1 MTWIKLGKRKKSL
14 SRNNHTSSK
23 MVALSLLCISL
34 LSIIALAN
42 SSTDIAPP
50 LTTVTIFSRAGEVIS
65 PDENGWFNQKITLDI
80 SSKDTDSGIKEIIV
94 TGDVSRTFTVT
105 GGATT
110 IYATVLPKP
119 DLSDGIW
126 IVNFSAIDN
135 AGNKEQ
141 EKSKI
146 IKINSSATID
156 TPTPC
161 TSCDG
166 GGGGSSGGGGGGGSS
181 MEDFSNILFTE
192 KVDFNLIKDKPVT
205 QIFKSNNLVYELDV
219 VDANNEDFVTFKVEL
234 LKGITKTTNKT
245 PEGTVYK
252 YLNIYSGSKRLK
264 EASIR
269 FKVNNSWMTDNYDIK
284 LLRLVDG
291 EWTPLETTRINKD
304 DTYTY
309 FEAKTTGFLSFVI
322 VGKTTQPSV
331 QARKMDAVTPTEI
344 PQKIA
349 ALQAQSLEKKSP
361 GFGGIFTAIGFL
373 ALYVFFRKGK

>member
-1 MTWIKLGKRKKSL
+1 MNWIKLVKGKKSL
-14 SRNNHTSSK
+14 SRNNPAS
-23 MVALSLLCISL
+23 VIALSLLCISL

-42 SSTDIAPP
+42 SLPDITPP
-50 LTTVTIFSRAGEVIS
+50 FTTMTIFSRAGEAIS

-80 SSKDTDSGIKEIIV
+80 SSTDTDSGIKEIIV
-94 TGDVSRTFTVT
+94 TGDVSTTFTVT

-110 IYATVLPKP
+110 TYATVLPKP

-141 EKSKI
+141 ERSKI
-146 IKINSSATID
+146 IKINSSASID
-156 TPTPC
+156 ASSP
-161 TSCDG
+161 G
-166 GGGGSSGGGGGGGSS
+166 GGGVSSGGGVGGGGGGSS

-192 KVDFNLIKDKPVT
+192 KVDFNLIKDRSVT
-205 QIFKSNNLVYELDV
+205 QILKSNNLVYELDV
-219 VDANNEDFVTFKVEL
+219 VGANNEDFVPFKVEV
-234 LKGITKTTNKT
+234 LKGITKTANKT

-252 YLNIYSGSKRLK
+252 YLNIHPGTKRLK

-269 FKVNNSWMTDNYDIK
+269 FKVDNSWMTDNYDIK

-309 FEAKTTGFLSFVI
+309 FEAKTTGLLSFAI
-322 VGKTTQPSV
+322 VGKTEKTSV
-331 QARKMDAVTPTEI
+331 QAPVTPIET
-344 PQKIA
+344 PQKMA
-349 ALQAQSLEKKSP
+349 AQQASEKKSP
-361 GFGGIFTAIGFL
+361 GFEVIFAAIGFVF
-373 ALYVFFRKGK
+373 ALYVLFRKRK

>member
-1 MTWIKLGKRKKSL
+1 MAWIKLGKRTKSL
-14 SRNNHTSSK
+14 SRNNHTPSR
-23 MVALSLLCISL
+23 MVALLLLCVSS
-34 LSIIALAN
+34 LSIFALAN
-42 SSTDIAPP
+42 SDIAPP
-50 LTTVTIFSRAGEVIS
+50 LTTVTIFSRAGVIIS

-80 SSKDTDSGIKEIIV
+80 SSNDTESGVKEIIV

-126 IVNFSAIDN
+126 VINFSAIDN

-146 IKINSSATID
+146 IKINSSATIN
-156 TPTPC
+156 TSIPC
-161 TSCDG
+161 TSCNG
-166 GGGGSSGGGGGGGSS
+166 GGGVSSGGGGGGGVS

-192 KVDFNLIKDKPVT
+192 KVDFNLIKDKPVN

-219 VDANNEDFVTFKVEL
+219 IDANNEDFVTFKVEL
-234 LKGITKTTNKT
+234 LKGITRTANKT

-252 YLNIYSGSKRLK
+252 YFNIYSGSKRLK

-269 FKVNNSWMTDNYDIK
+269 LKVNNSWMADNYDIK

-309 FEAKTTGFLSFVI
+309 FEAKTTGLLSFVI
-322 VGKTTQPSV
+322 VGKTIQPSV
-331 QARKMDAVTPTEI
+331 QAYKMDAVTPTEI
-344 PQKIA
+344 PQKVA
-349 ALQAQSLEKKSP
+349 AIQAQSLEKKSS
-361 GFGGIFTAIGFL
+361 GFGGFFTAIGFL